1 MDVCTSYSNY
11 WKPLNATNHT
21 RPRQAGARA
30 LTGLPEPA
38 RVRHVCDSKPHK
50 DPMAITIYHNPRC
63 SKSRQTLEIIQAAG
77 VDPEVVLYL
86 KDTPTAAAIVELAG
100 KLSVPVADLL
110 RRGESEF
117 KDATDL
123 PDISNDAALAA
134 WLADH
139 PIVLERPIVV
149 DGDKA
154 VIGRP
159 PENVEALLD

>member
-1 MDVCTSYSNY
+1 
-11 WKPLNATNHT
+11 
-21 RPRQAGARA
+21 
-30 LTGLPEPA
+30 
-38 RVRHVCDSKPHK
+38 
-50 DPMAITIYHNPRC
+50 MAITIYHNPRC
-63 SKSRQTLEIIQAAG
+63 SKSRKALEIIQAAG

-123 PDISNDAALAA
+123 PDISDDAALAA
-134 WLADH
+134 WLVDH
-139 PIVLERPIVV
+139 QIVLERPIVV